1 MNTLI
6 KEIEKNGLHVAF
18 ISNTELNIMCGYW
31 IRTLANVKKGEGRKV
46 LIKKTNDE
54 NWTTCGSQK
63 EALNWLNNN
72 INSL

>member
-6 KEIEKNGLHVAF
+6 KEIEKKGLHVAF

>member
-6 KEIEKNGLHVAF
+6 KEIEKKGLYVAF

-54 NWTTCGSQK
+54 NWIVCRSQK
-63 EALNWLNNN
+63 EALTWLDNN

>member
-6 KEIEKNGLHVAF
+6 KEIEKKGLHVAF

-31 IRTLANVKKGEGRKV
+31 IRTLVNVKKGEGRKV